1 MMGPDIV
8 PQLKF
13 DEFWNLLAKELASS
27 KKFSLP
33 FQSKEFEAKYSGG
46 RILVTTSADILWAI
60 ERSTMHEIWDKA
72 SAIEET
78 RRYVGT
84 NYNQRTIRTLSYILT
99 IIKHFVANRKME

>member
-27 KKFSLP
+27 KKF
-33 FQSKEFEAKYSGG
+33 EARYSGG

-78 RRYVGT
+78 RRFVGT
-84 NYNQRTIRTLSYILT
+84 NYNQSTTRTLSYILML
-99 IIKHFVANRKME
+99 IKHFVANRKME